1 MTKAWKK
8 ESHGLLFLYIENLMK
23 RLESKQSAC
32 SSKTRAIVTVVHF
45 SSWITDF
52 TVIPLLLCCTL
63 LL

>member
-45 SSWITDF
+45 SS
-52 TVIPLLLCCTL
+52 
-63 LL
+63 